1 MKPKSLSDHMKKQ
14 QDLTKADLSP
24 VVMELGAGG
33 GDASF
38 FLLLSN

>member
-1 MKPKSLSDHMKKQ
+1 MKKQ
-14 QDLTKADLSP
+14 QELRKADLSP

-33 GDASF
+33 GGAS